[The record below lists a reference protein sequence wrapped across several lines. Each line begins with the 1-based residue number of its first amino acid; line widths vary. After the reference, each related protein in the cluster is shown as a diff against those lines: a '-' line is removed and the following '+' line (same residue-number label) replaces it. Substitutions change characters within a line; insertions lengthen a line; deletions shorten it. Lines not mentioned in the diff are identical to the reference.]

1 MKIIFYLLCP
11 FEKQPLM
18 TEEELFEHL
27 NAWDNIEIVA
37 ATLLQNPEQFDV
49 LMQLALNDPRQR
61 SWRAAYL
68 ADKIHDKNPELLK
81 PYLPA
86 LTAQLYVE
94 KNASKRRHWLK
105 LISQN
110 NIQKEHI
117 GFLFDY
123 CIETFTSAKEAVA
136 VRVHAMQILYNIS
149 EMEPDLKPEVLQLIE
164 QEMEYHPTAGIRS
177 RGKKLAAKLYK
188 EIQQTGF

>member
-1 MKIIFYLLCP
+1 
-11 FEKQPLM
+11 M

-27 NAWDNIEIVA
+27 DAWENIEIIA
-37 ATLLQNPEQFDV
+37 ASMLNDPTQFNTLI
-49 LMQLALNDPRQR
+49 QLALNDKRQK

-68 ADKIHDKNPELLK
+68 VDKIHDEKPELLQ

-86 LTAQLYVE
+86 LIEHLKTE

-105 LISQN
+105 LISMN
-110 NIQKEHI
+110 TISEEHI
-117 GFLFDY
+117 GFLFDH
-123 CIETFTSAKEAVA
+123 CIETFTSGSEAVA

-149 EMEPDLKPEVLQLIE
+149 ELEPDLKPEVLQLIE

-177 RGKKLAAKLYK
+177 RGKKLATKLFRQ
-188 EIQQTGF
+188 IQQNSN

>member
-1 MKIIFYLLCP
+1 
-11 FEKQPLM
+11 M
-18 TEEELFEHL
+18 TVEELFEHL
-27 NAWDNIEIVA
+27 DAWENIEIVA
-37 ATLLQNPEQFDV
+37 ANMLHDPAQFDT
-49 LMQLALNDPRQR
+49 LMQLALNDTRQR

-68 ADKIHDKNPELLK
+68 ADKIHDEKPDLLQ

-86 LTAQLYVE
+86 ITAQLQVE

-110 NIQKEHI
+110 PIDAEHI

-123 CIETFTSAKEAVA
+123 CIETFTSGQEAVA

-177 RGKKLAAKLYK
+177 RGKKLAIKLYK
-188 EIQQTGF
+188 QIQRTGF

>member
-1 MKIIFYLLCP
+1 
-11 FEKQPLM
+11 M

-27 NAWDNIEIVA
+27 NAWENIEIIA
-37 ATLLQNPEQFDV
+37 ATMLHDPAQFTT
-49 LMQLALNDPRQR
+49 LMQLALNDTRQR

-68 ADKIHDKNPELLK
+68 ADKIHDEKPDLLH

-86 LTAQLYVE
+86 ISAQLQRE

-110 NIQKEHI
+110 SIPEEHI

-123 CIETFTSAKEAVA
+123 CIETFTSGKEAVA

-149 EMEPDLKPEVLQLIE
+149 EIEPDLKPEVLQLIE
-164 QEMEYHPTAGIRS
+164 QEMDYRPTAGIRS
-177 RGKKLAAKLYK
+177 RGKKLATKLHK
-188 EIQQTGF
+188 QIQRTGF